1 MAIRRKRAT
10 GRRISKCW
18 CVRVVSV
25 KTEGDEVRESTGTN
39 HSSGGGGWMGCNS
52 QNLAFIAIWL
62 LVLLQVE

>member
-39 HSSGGGGWMGCNS
+39 HSSGGGGGWVV
-52 QNLAFIAIWL
+52 IHRIWL
-62 LVLLQVE
+62 LLLFGF

>member
-39 HSSGGGGWMGCNS
+39 HSSGGGGVDG
-52 QNLAFIAIWL
+52 L
-62 LVLLQVE
+62 